1 MSKITTKQIGLLL
14 RGGSNWIGGVI
25 YIQNLINSFKFLPLN
40 ERPYLTVFIWGKI
53 PSGFYED
60 IDKDV
65 LESIT
70 VKTIPVGL
78 FSNFKKVAYYLLT
91 GLYYKN
97 NLIKPFIENGIDIVY
112 PFHSSTKYE
121 PLKYVDWI
129 PDFQHKHLP
138 KMFSKREIK
147 DRDRN
152 YRHTAEYSDIVV
164 LSSNDAKKDFDHYYP
179 GQKSKSRVLSFASY
193 IPDEIFN
200 NNLSS
205 IKKKYNLPDKF
216 LLVANQFWK
225 HKDHLTLF
233 RAIHELKKDG
243 IDIPL
248 VCTGELK
255 DYRNKEYYKQIRD
268 YISDNELSSNIQI
281 LGFIPRSDQLQIMRL
296 SSAIV
301 QPSLFEGWSTVIEDG
316 RALGKIMF
324 ISDIP
329 VNIEQN
335 PDNAIYFKA
344 KSKKSL
350 VNKLKENWDK
360 LSPEPDLQLENN
372 ARLQSKERME
382 KFARTFINI
391 IDY

>member
-1 MSKITTKQIGLLL
+1 MSKIATKKIGLLL
-14 RGGSNWIGGVI
+14 GAGSNWIGGVI
-25 YIQNLINSFKFLPLN
+25 YVQNLINSFKFIPLN
-40 ERPYLTVFIWGKI
+40 ERLGLTVFIVGKI
-53 PSGFYED
+53 PPNFYEG

-65 LESIT
+65 LESTTFEVIQT
-70 VKTIPVGL
+70 SL
-78 FSNFKKVAYYLLT
+78 FYNFKKIAYYLLT

-97 NLIKPFIENGIDIVY
+97 NLIKPFAENEIDIAY
-112 PFHSSTKYE
+112 PFHSSTKCE
-121 PLKYVDWI
+121 TLKCIDWI

-138 KMFSKREIK
+138 EMFSNREIK

-164 LSSNDAKKDFDHYYP
+164 LSSNDAKKDFDRFCP
-179 GQKSKSRVLSFASY
+179 DQKFKSRVLSFASN
-193 IPDEIFN
+193 IPNEIFDN
-200 NNLSS
+200 DPIP

-225 HKDHLTLF
+225 HKDHFTLF
-233 RAIHELKKDG
+233 RAIHELKING

-268 YISDNELSSNIQI
+268 YITYNDLSSNIQI

-316 RALGKIMF
+316 RALGKIMI

-344 KSKKSL
+344 KSIESL
-350 VNKLKENWDK
+350 ANQLKNNWDK
-360 LSPEPDLQLENN
+360 LAPGPDLNLEIH

-382 KFARTFINI
+382 QFARTFIKI
-391 IDY
+391 IDD

>member
-1 MSKITTKQIGLLL
+1 MSKIVTKKIGLLL
-14 RGGSNWIGGVI
+14 RAGSNWVGGVI
-25 YIQNLINSFKFLPLN
+25 YIQNLINSFKFIQSN
-40 ERPYLTVFIWGKI
+40 ERPSLTVFIVGEI
-53 PSGFYED
+53 PPDFYEG
-60 IDKDV
+60 IDKDI
-65 LESIT
+65 LESTTFKVIHA
-70 VKTIPVGL
+70 GL
-78 FSNFKKVAYYLLT
+78 FYNFKKIAYYLLT

-97 NLIKPFIENGIDIVY
+97 NLIKPFAENGIDMAY
-112 PFHSSTKYE
+112 PFHSSTNCE
-121 PLKYVDWI
+121 PLKCIDWI

-138 KMFSKREIK
+138 EMFSKREIK

-152 YRHTAEYSDIVV
+152 HRHTAEYSDIVV
-164 LSSNDAKKDFDHYYP
+164 LSSNDAKKDFDRFYP
-179 GQKSKSRVLSFASY
+179 DQKSKSRVLSFASN
-193 IPDEIFN
+193 IPNEMFDTDP
-200 NNLSS
+200 LP
-205 IKKKYNLPDKF
+205 IKEKYNLPDKF

-233 RAIHELKKDG
+233 HAIHELKING

-255 DYRNKEYYKQIRD
+255 DHRNKEYYKQIRD
-268 YISDNELSSNIQI
+268 YIADNDLTSNIQI

-335 PDNAIYFKA
+335 PDNTIYFKA
-344 KSKKSL
+344 KSIKSL
-350 VNKLKENWDK
+350 VNKLKDNWDK
-360 LSPEPDLQLENN
+360 LSPGPDLDFETH

-382 KFARTFINI
+382 QFVRTFIKI
-391 IDY
+391 IDE

>member
-1 MSKITTKQIGLLL
+1 MSKITTKKIGLLL

-25 YIQNLINSFKFLPLN
+25 YIQNLINSFKFLSLN
-40 ERPYLTVFIWGKI
+40 ERPDLTVFILGKI
-53 PSGFYED
+53 PSGFYKD

-121 PLKYVDWI
+121 PLKYIDWI

-164 LSSNDAKKDFDHYYP
+164 LSSNDAKKDFDHFYP
-179 GQKSKSRVLSFASY
+179 SQKSKSRVLSFASY
-193 IPDEIFN
+193 ISDEIFN
-200 NNLSS
+200 NNPSS

-233 RAIHELKKDG
+233 HAIHELKKDG

-268 YISDNELSSNIQI
+268 YISNNNLSSNVQI

-360 LSPEPDLQLENN
+360 LSPEPDLQLEYN